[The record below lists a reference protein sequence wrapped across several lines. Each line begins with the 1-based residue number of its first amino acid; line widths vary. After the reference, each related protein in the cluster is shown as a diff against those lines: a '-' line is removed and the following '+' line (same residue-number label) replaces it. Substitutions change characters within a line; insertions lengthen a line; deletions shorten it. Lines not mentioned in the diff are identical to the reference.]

1 MRYIGILLLITLVQ
15 GCVKPYNPNVHSPGT
30 GYLVVEGNLNSGPA
44 TTNIILS
51 RSIPLSDTASE
62 VYENTA
68 VVTVEGSDGTSFTST
83 ALDSAGIYA
92 FGVLPLDNT
101 KTYRLNIKTADGN
114 QYLSNYVR
122 VIPTPPIDSIS
133 NNEQSDGVHVY
144 VNAHNPANNTHY
156 YLWNYVETWEYH
168 SAEETELKYVK
179 DSGTVGARLPWEEIY
194 TCWESDI
201 STSLLLYSTAKLG
214 QDVVSQAPLLLI
226 PRNSDKLMVEYSV
239 IATQCGLSDSAY
251 NYLLLMQ
258 SNTENLGSIFDPL
271 PSALKGNIQC
281 VTDPSQTVV
290 GFVNASGSQQKRVF
304 INSPADWDDYP
315 TCYLKDTV
323 LPKDPVILAWYF
335 ADVTP
340 HPVPIGPNGD
350 PDPPP
355 SELYIPL
362 GSSLMPPGRTSNIEE
377 CIDCRLKG
385 GSTTKP
391 SFWP

>member
-1 MRYIGILLLITLVQ
+1 
-15 GCVKPYNPNVHSPGT
+15 
-30 GYLVVEGNLNSGPA
+30 
-44 TTNIILS
+44 
-51 RSIPLSDTASE
+51 
-62 VYENTA
+62 
-68 VVTVEGSDGTSFTST
+68 
-83 ALDSAGIYA
+83 
-92 FGVLPLDNT
+92 
-101 KTYRLNIKTADGN
+101 
-114 QYLSNYVR
+114 
-122 VIPTPPIDSIS
+122 
-133 NNEQSDGVHVY
+133 
-144 VNAHNPANNTHY
+144 
-156 YLWNYVETWEYH
+156 
-168 SAEETELKYVK
+168 
-179 DSGTVGARLPWEEIY
+179 
-194 TCWESDI
+194 
-201 STSLLLYSTAKLG
+201 
-214 QDVVSQAPLLLI
+214 LLLI

-362 GSSLMPPGRTSNIEE
+362 GSSLMPPGWTSNIEE